1 MKEFSWKA
9 DELVLSQAPIVKVP
23 LQFHFEPVEILSK

>member
-1 MKEFSWKA
+1 MCEQW
-9 DELVLSQAPIVKVP
+9 DNLRTQPVVRIP